1 MSTPARYVL
10 PGPDLLL
17 PFSYLSCLSSLS
29 RHLHLAWSG
38 SGAFCWSLS
47 SQFVHPTISRQYSEM
62 LSLTGNLMNGSQS
75 LSCSNNET
83 SILVSFCPSTLTRTQ
98 DKIVLNEELIPFD
111 NVARLTYFKKTVTNF
126 KWFWPCIVVNMWK

>member
-1 MSTPARYVL
+1 LTGTRSAVLQGTAVTTTGYTSTPARYVL

-62 LSLTGNLMNGSQS
+62 LSLTGNLMYGSQS
-75 LSCSNNET
+75 LSCST
-83 SILVSFCPSTLTRTQ
+83 TRQVFWFPFVHIFSTECRT
-98 DKIVLNEELIPFD
+98 KS
-111 NVARLTYFKKTVTNF
+111 YYMKS
-126 KWFWPCIVVNMWK
+126 